1 MSTVIN
7 PKNSNDL
14 TENIKNINIQQYN
27 YFNANNEYQFS
38 WKLNFSIKFECVYVT
53 VLE

>member
-1 MSTVIN
+1 MSESCSAQHYHMYTVIN

-27 YFNANNEYQFS
+27 YFNANKEFQFS
-38 WKLNFSIKFECVYVT
+38 W
-53 VLE
+53 